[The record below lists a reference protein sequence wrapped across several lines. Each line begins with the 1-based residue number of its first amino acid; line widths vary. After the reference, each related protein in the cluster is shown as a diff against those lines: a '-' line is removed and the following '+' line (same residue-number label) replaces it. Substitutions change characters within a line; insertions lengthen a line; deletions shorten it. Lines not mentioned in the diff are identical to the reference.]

1 VHDLGRF
8 ARRDEARRGAA
19 SAPYGLGDG
28 AMLEAPLGSADAA
41 PKQPSLPALSERRLQ
56 EFLEAEV
63 THFAAMRRKAL
74 TLADLLHAAETPRR
88 AAIRVHQEIPKHF
101 AARLRQIEEL
111 ENWTDDPELADI
123 HARYSESFREMRMTE
138 VEDDLAAFTE
148 TVQRL
153 KERQKSVLKLVGR
166 SLKSRKQDMD
176 GTFRTIWLDKFLQS
190 RICTEM
196 LTSQYIAI
204 VNQASK
210 GVHPLTGI
218 VQPECDPAV
227 ICRGAAESARALCF
241 KHMGIKPVV
250 EIEVRSRRSHAFSYI
265 PLYLHY
271 ILLEVFKNSCN
282 ATAMSPT
289 SLSSINDP
297 MDKPI
302 TVVICSDDHRV
313 AIRISDRAGGIP
325 FDVGEKIWDF
335 GFTGNSAA
343 GDSEAAPTS
352 LAGFGLGLPLARL
365 YARYLGG
372 SLSVVSLPEYGVD
385 TYLFLPRIG
394 VDSFH

>member
-1 VHDLGRF
+1 
-8 ARRDEARRGAA
+8 
-19 SAPYGLGDG
+19 
-28 AMLEAPLGSADAA
+28 MLEAPLGNADAA

-63 THFAAMRRKAL
+63 THFAQMRRKAL
-74 TLADLLHAAETPRR
+74 TLADLLHAAESPQR
-88 AAIRVHQEIPKHF
+88 AALRVHQEIPKHF

-138 VEDDLAAFTE
+138 VEDDLTAFTE

-153 KERQKSVLKLVGR
+153 KQRQKNVLQLVGR
-166 SLKSRKQDMD
+166 SLKSRKPDMD
-176 GTFRTIWLDKFLQS
+176 GSQTAFRTKWLDKFLQS

-210 GVHPLTGI
+210 GIHPLTGI
-218 VQPECDPAV
+218 VAPECDPAV
-227 ICRGAAESARALCF
+227 ICRGAAESARALCL
-241 KHMGIKPVV
+241 KHMGMKPVV

-271 ILLEVFKNSCN
+271 ILLEVFKNSCH
-282 ATAMSPT
+282 ATALSPT

-302 TVVICSDDHRV
+302 TVVISSDDHRV

-335 GFTGNSAA
+335 GFTGTAA
-343 GDSEAAPTS
+343 AADGTLPSEAPTS

-394 VDSFH
+394 VDSFL